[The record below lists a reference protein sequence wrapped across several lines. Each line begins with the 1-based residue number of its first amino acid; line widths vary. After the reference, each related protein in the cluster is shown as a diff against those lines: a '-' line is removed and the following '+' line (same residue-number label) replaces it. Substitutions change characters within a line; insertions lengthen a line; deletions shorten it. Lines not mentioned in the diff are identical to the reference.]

1 MQNKKNTD
9 FRALLIIVDSN
20 IRKNLSDFLSEEQIP
35 IYLQMHGMGTARSE
49 FLSMSGLG
57 DIHKSITLCFAP
69 QNRTQL
75 LLGEMNQALKLHKR
89 GTGIAISIPVTGM
102 QGWLYKLLNIDD
114 NTEIQN
120 VETEKDV
127 KKMSDTLITHALI
140 LVLIQQGYSDDVMNT
155 ARAAGATG
163 GTVLK
168 GLRCNSEKTAK
179 LFSITLQEEQE
190 IVATL
195 APKEKKVEIMSAI
208 SKEHGLGSPAQGV
221 ALSLPVDAIM
231 GL

>member
-20 IRKNLSDFLSEEQIP
+20 IREKLSEFMSEKQIP
-35 IYLQMHGMGTARSE
+35 IYMQMHGMGTARSE

-57 DIHKSITLCFAP
+57 DIHKSITLCFVP
-69 QNRTQL
+69 GSRTKIL
-75 LLGEMNQALKLHKR
+75 LAEMNQALKLHKR
-89 GTGIAISIPVTGM
+89 GTGIAISIPISGM
-102 QGWLYKLLNIDD
+102 QGWLYKLLDSHSPESD
-114 NTEIQN
+114 NE
-120 VETEKDV
+120 EMERDV
-127 KKMSDTLITHALI
+127 KKMTDTTITHALI
-140 LVLIQQGYSDDVMNT
+140 LVTINQGYSDDVMNT

-168 GLRCNSEKTAK
+168 GLRCSPEKAAK
-179 LFSITLQEEQE
+179 VFSITIQEEQE
-190 IVATL
+190 IVAIV
-195 APKEKKVEIMSAI
+195 APKEKKVEIMTAI
-208 SKEHGLGSPAQGV
+208 SGEHGLSSPAHGV

>member
-1 MQNKKNTD
+1 MQNRKNTD

-20 IRKNLSDFLSEEQIP
+20 IREKLSEFMSEEQIP
-35 IYLQMHGMGTARSE
+35 IYMQMHGMGTARSE

-57 DIHKSITLCFAP
+57 DIHKSITLCFVP
-69 QNRTQL
+69 GSRTKI

-89 GTGIAISIPVTGM
+89 GTGIAISIPINGM
-102 QGWLYKLLNIDD
+102 QGWLYKMLDSHLPESD
-114 NTEIQN
+114 E
-120 VETEKDV
+120 ELEKDV
-127 KKMSDTLITHALI
+127 KKMNETIITHALI
-140 LVLIQQGYSDDVMNT
+140 LVTIKQGYSDEVMNT

-168 GLRCNSEKTAK
+168 GLRCSPEKTAK
-179 LFSITLQEEQE
+179 MFSITLQEEQE
-190 IVATL
+190 IVAIV
-195 APKEKKVEIMSAI
+195 APKEKKVDIMAAI
-208 SKEHGLGSPAQGV
+208 SREHGLGSPAHGV